1 MAADD
6 LTIRIETLVQGGR
19 HAEAARL
26 LIAAAAA
33 GEPAALA
40 QLASWRI
47 AGNIVR
53 RDLAKARALL
63 AAAAA
68 RGDLAS
74 ALLHAS
80 FLASGTGGEAQWP
93 AALAALEALAA
104 KAPKAA
110 AQLRLIGQMDLDS
123 GGFPARPIPLRPL
136 AEAPYA
142 AAAEGFLSAAECAWL
157 IAAAE
162 PQLQPSVVVD
172 PATGRMIAH
181 PVRSSDAAMFGVFA
195 EDPAVNAI
203 NRRIAAL
210 SGTLPAQGEPLQ
222 VLRYRPGGEYKP
234 HMDALPAE
242 PNQRILTVLVYLS
255 DDYQGGETRFVR
267 TGLTFRGKAGDALL
281 FRNAGSD
288 GRADPLSLHAGLP
301 VTRGVKYL
309 ASRWIRAATFTYPP
323 PRPLLDL

>member
-6 LTIRIETLVQGGR
+6 MTIRIDALLNGGR

-33 GEPAALA
+33 GETAALA
-40 QLASWRI
+40 QLAMWRI
-47 AGNIVR
+47 AGSIVR

-68 RGDLAS
+68 KGDIAS

-80 FLASGTGGEAQWP
+80 FLASGTGGEAQWA
-93 AALAALEALAA
+93 AALAALETLAGR
-104 KAPKAA
+104 APQAA
-110 AQLRLIGQMDLDS
+110 AQLRLIGKMDLDS
-123 GGFPARPIPLRPL
+123 DGFPARPVELRPL
-136 AEAPYA
+136 ADKPCA
-142 AAAEGFLSAAECAWL
+142 AVAEGFLSAAECTWL

-162 PQLQPSVVVD
+162 PQFQPSVVVD
-172 PATGRMIAH
+172 PATGRMVPH
-181 PVRSSDAAMFGVFA
+181 PMRSSDAAMFGVFA
-195 EDPAVNAI
+195 EGPAVNAI
-203 NRRIAAL
+203 NRRLAAL
-210 SGTLPAQGEPLQ
+210 SGTMPAQGEPLQ

-242 PNQRILTVLVYLS
+242 PNQRILTILVYLS
-255 DDYQGGETRFVR
+255 DDYDGGETRFVR
-267 TGLTFRGKAGDALL
+267 TGLTFRGKPGDALL
-281 FRNAGSD
+281 FRNAGPD

-309 ASRWIRAATFTYPP
+309 GSRWIRAAAFTYPP